1 MAQLSPSGSHY
12 VTVRGDHALRLH
24 PSCVLY
30 AAPSTSRWPKWI
42 LFTRVH
48 LSAPVTDNPGAVAGG
63 GDPANATATCISGVS
78 AIQPEWLMELA
89 PHYFHY
95 GTAREHALSK

>member
-1 MAQLSPSGSHY
+1 M
-12 VTVRGDHALRLH
+12 RGDHALRLH

-30 AAPSTSRWPKWI
+30 AAPSASRWPKWI

-48 LSAPVTDNPGAVAGG
+48 LSAPVHDNMLAAAN

-78 AIQPEWLMELA
+78 AIEPEWLMELA

-95 GTAREHALSK
+95 GTAREHAMTK

>member
-1 MAQLSPSGSHY
+1 M
-12 VTVRGDHALRLH
+12 TVRGDHALRLH

-48 LSAPVTDNPGAVAGG
+48 LSAPLSDNPAAAAAV
-63 GDPANATATCISGVS
+63 PATATCVSGVS
-78 AIQPEWLMELA
+78 AIQPDWLMELA
-89 PHYFHY
+89 PHYFRY